1 MKINIGDV
9 FINTFIVNEY
19 VYDGFINTFK
29 DKNPLHTSD
38 AYAQKKGFAE
48 KVMHGNILGGF
59 LSFFIGEC
67 LPSKDVVIHSQDI
80 KYLKPVYLDDVLQ
93 LHVVVNTIHDSVNAV
108 EFKYYFQRTSNDE
121 IVAKGK
127 IQIGLFK

>member
-9 FINTFIVNEY
+9 FVNTFSVSES

-29 DKNPLHTSD
+29 DKNPLHTND

-48 KVMHGNILGGF
+48 RVMHGNILGGF

-108 EFKYYFQRTSNDE
+108 EFKYYFKRTSNDE